1 MKGNALYYYY
11 YLDLLLFIIYFRLIA
26 VDSNDLTSEV
36 VQVTV
41 VLCPNCVNGFCNV
54 DTAEEVTEN
63 LQNASCSCDR
73 GWTGNDSILC
83 TSMADIRH
91 AFII

>member
-1 MKGNALYYYY
+1 MK
-11 YLDLLLFIIYFRLIA
+11 IYFRLIA

-63 LQNASCSCDR
+63 LQNAGCSCDR
-73 GWTGNDSILC
+73 GWTGKISI
-83 TSMADIRH
+83 IRISQYDRCSIVYKSTYNKW
-91 AFII
+91 APARK